1 VPGTLVDL
9 TLVALMLIFALNGYR
24 QGFVIGLMSF
34 VGFFGGALIGL
45 QLGPLLAQRF
55 ADDPIRVLVSLAAVF
70 GLAAAGQAVA
80 GFVGARLRDAI
91 RNPSARRLDDLGGA
105 LVSVFAVLLV
115 VWLVAAP
122 LSSSSFPLLNRSIR
136 NSAILGT
143 VDRVM
148 PAQAKALSD
157 ALRQT
162 VDTRGFPDVFGGLTP
177 TRVRAVPEPDP
188 ALAGSPLVQR
198 AHSSV
203 VKVLGTAP
211 SCSRRIEGS
220 GFIYAPEHVMT
231 NAHVV
236 AGTRSNVVEVN
247 GNRRSARVVSYD
259 PERDLAV
266 LYVPGLEGPVM
277 RFGGPAQTGSDA
289 IVLGFPLDGPY
300 DAQSAR
306 VRDRRDITGPDIY
319 NTGKVTREVY
329 TIRGLVRSGNSG
341 GPMLS
346 TDGSVL
352 GVIFAAAADDSQTG
366 FAITADE
373 ASSVASDGQNRTEAT
388 STGGCAD

>member
-1 VPGTLVDL
+1 MLV
-9 TLVALMLIFALNGYR
+9 FALNGYR
-24 QGFVIGLMSF
+24 QGFLIGLLSF
-34 VGFFGGALIGL
+34 IGFFGGALVGL
-45 QLGPLLAQRF
+45 QLGPMLARRF
-55 ADDPIRVLVSLAAVF
+55 ADDPIRVLISLAAVF
-70 GLAAAGQAVA
+70 GLAAIGQAIA
-80 GFVGARLRDAI
+80 GFVGAKLREAI
-91 RNPSARRLDDLGGA
+91 SNPSARRLDDLGGA
-105 LVSVFAVLLV
+105 LVSVVAVLLV

-122 LSSSSFPLLNRSIR
+122 LGSSSLPWLARSVR

-157 ALRQT
+157 TLRQT

-177 TRVRAVPEPDP
+177 TRVRPVPEPDP
-188 ALAGSPLVQR
+188 TLANSPLVLS

-220 GFIYAPEHVMT
+220 GFVYSPEHVMT

-236 AGTRSNVVEVN
+236 AGTRSNTVEVN
-247 GNRRSARVVSYD
+247 GARRTAQVVAYD
-259 PERDLAV
+259 PQRDLAV
-266 LYVPGLEGPVM
+266 LYVPGLRGPVM
-277 RFGGPAQTGSDA
+277 KFGRPAQTGSDA

-306 VRDRRDITGPDIY
+306 VRDRREITGPDIY

-329 TIRGLVRSGNSG
+329 TLRGLVRSGNSG
-341 GPMLS
+341 GPMLG

-352 GVIFAAAADDSQTG
+352 GVIFAAAADDPQTG

-373 ASSVASDGQNRTEAT
+373 ASSVAALGQGRTQAT
-388 STGGCAD
+388 STGDCAD